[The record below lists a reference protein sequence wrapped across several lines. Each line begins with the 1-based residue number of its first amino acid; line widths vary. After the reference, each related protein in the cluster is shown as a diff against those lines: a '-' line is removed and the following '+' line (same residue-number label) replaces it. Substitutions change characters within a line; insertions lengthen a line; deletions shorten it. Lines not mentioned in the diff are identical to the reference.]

1 MMLLD
6 DLKGE
11 QEVELN
17 SNVAVQ
23 VQSNVIE
30 EKMNQMLKTI

>member
-6 DLKGE
+6 DIKGE